1 MIQSRRIN
9 GAAAAAAATGVV
21 VVLLGCLLESLKCS
35 LRDLPGEQH
44 PLLGVS

>member
-9 GAAAAAAATGVV
+9 GAAAAAATGVV